1 MIAFSLVILVILSF
15 ESHSGYAEIRIP
27 KAARKY
33 KTKAGFQND
42 VFWLAGIQR
51 HLVNINL
58 KSNLRYHIGILGF
71 YLHTII
77 ASIIMDD
84 WVQCARDLETLLSMK
99 PSEESLAMVSS
110 PPWSNLTSALKSIQ
124 NIFSENGFKELDF
137 IGNIDQYKEF
147 IKTDSSML
155 GDSFWSDQL
164 ADNKILQCLPEFR
177 LGGAK
182 CKVRIRIEM
191 YAS

>member
-1 MIAFSLVILVILSF
+1 MKLVLALWFS
-15 ESHSGYAEIRIP
+15 
-27 KAARKY
+27 
-33 KTKAGFQND
+33 D
-42 VFWLAGIQR
+42 IQR
-51 HLVNINL
+51 HLVVLIIINL
-58 KSNLRYHIGILGF
+58 KSNIRYHIGIQGF

-77 ASIIMDD
+77 ANIIMDD
-84 WVQCARDLETLLSMK
+84 WVQFARDLEISPSMK
-99 PSEESLAMVSS
+99 PLEKSLVMVSR
-110 PPWSNLTSALKSIQ
+110 PPWSNLTSALVHSQKWS
-124 NIFSENGFKELDF
+124 FCSENGFKELDF

-182 CKVRIRIEM
+182 CKVRVHVNFYAAWIIRIEI
-191 YAS
+191 